1 MDGRT
6 AWAVF
11 AHLRWRHVVV
21 DWPGRCARPR
31 KCSGWTESKGGEEW
45 TENLGSETRA
55 SKLSAMAAPWAEL
68 ARKKGG
74 EGKMTRTSNRECCD
88 CRGSRSVV
96 APKRRCVQRKR
107 IRRFVL
113 GARAAIVASHET
125 TASAISSLN
134 HIINREKPYIDDLI
148 NGVVHAQARL
158 EAPSILAR
166 FPSN

>member
-1 MDGRT
+1 MREVARGRSPWDGRT
-6 AWAVF
+6 
-11 AHLRWRHVVV
+11 
-21 DWPGRCARPR
+21 DGRLGQFLLTCGGAMWWSAGRGDAAGSCARPR
-31 KCSGWTESKGGEEW
+31 KCSGWMESKGGEEW

-74 EGKMTRTSNRECCD
+74 EGKMTRTSNRERCD

-113 GARAAIVASHET
+113 GARAAVVASRDDGERC
-125 TASAISSLN
+125 LFV
-134 HIINREKPYIDDLI
+134 KP
-148 NGVVHAQARL
+148 HR
-158 EAPSILAR
+158 
-166 FPSN
+166 

>member
-1 MDGRT
+1 MGWTDGRLGQFLLT
-6 AWAVF
+6 CGGAMWWSA
-11 AHLRWRHVVV
+11 
-21 DWPGRCARPR
+21 GRGDAAGSFARPR

-74 EGKMTRTSNRECCD
+74 EGKMTGTSNRE
-88 CRGSRSVV
+88 SRRRSRRVV

-113 GARAAIVASHET
+113 GARAAIVASRDDGERC
-125 TASAISSLN
+125 LFV
-134 HIINREKPYIDDLI
+134 KP
-148 NGVVHAQARL
+148 HR
-158 EAPSILAR
+158 
-166 FPSN
+166 